1 MARRWSPEEDELM
14 VKLRMQGLTAR
25 EIACRLKDRTE
36 DSVRVR
42 LASKAKVRV
51 RWTKEEEE
59 KLLELKAAYNS
70 NRKIAYE
77 LGRTTRA
84 VEAKLKEL
92 MG

>member
-1 MARRWSPEEDELM
+1 MAKRWSPEEDELL
-14 VKLRMQGLTAR
+14 VKYRAEGFTAR
-25 EIACRLKDRTE
+25 EIAVRMNRTE
-36 DSVRVR
+36 SAVKTR
-42 LASKAKVRV
+42 LAAKVKIRS
-51 RWTKEEEE
+51 RWTEDEE
-59 KLLELKAAYNS
+59 KRLLQLKAEFHS